1 MKNDRS
7 LLSKIRVSLCVDSAR
22 HRAKRF
28 HWVVVGTS
36 QIGGFSR
43 RFYYMGACLLS
54 FLFKQ
59 VLTCAFLCA
68 SVITS
73 VYEAVVELRV

>member
-1 MKNDRS
+1 MYHYALTQHVIEQNVF
-7 LLSKIRVSLCVDSAR
+7 IV
-22 HRAKRF
+22 
-28 HWVVVGTS
+28 VVVGTS

-68 SVITS
+68 SIITS

>member
-1 MKNDRS
+1 MYHYALTQHVIEQNVF
-7 LLSKIRVSLCVDSAR
+7 IV
-22 HRAKRF
+22 
-28 HWVVVGTS
+28 VVVGTS
-36 QIGGFSR
+36 QIGSFSR